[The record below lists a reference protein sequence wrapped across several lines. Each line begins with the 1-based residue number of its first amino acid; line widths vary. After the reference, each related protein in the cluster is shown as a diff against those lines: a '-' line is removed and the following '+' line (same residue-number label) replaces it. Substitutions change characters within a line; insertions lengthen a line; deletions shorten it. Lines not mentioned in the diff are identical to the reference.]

1 MADPERRSGRS
12 IAELAAAAASVEVPT
27 AGLCRDLA
35 LAHERAGDHA
45 AAVRWALALTDAG
58 GDLAAWTAAAGVLRR
73 ALPAADL
80 RLRPAKVAVLG
91 SYTTAQFAALL
102 PLAAARAG
110 VAVEVYECGYGQ
122 YRQEVLDP
130 SSGLYGFGPD
140 AVVLAVHA
148 GDTALP
154 AFAEDPG
161 HAVRV
166 EAARW
171 TSLWEIIVSR
181 LGARVIQHTFVV
193 PEADPFG
200 HLARRTPAA
209 RSSLLAALNT
219 ALGEAAA
226 GPSASGTSASG
237 TSTPDTSAEVGPVE
251 RGFTGVSF
259 VDCERLA
266 ATVGKRDWF
275 DPRYWHR
282 AKQAVALGHVPAL
295 ARHTAA
301 VLGAQLGASRKCLVL
316 DLDNTLWGGVL
327 GEDGLAGIALGD
339 GPAGEAFSA
348 FQEYIALLRDRGVI
362 LAVCSKNNDADARE
376 AFERHPA
383 MRLRLGDI
391 AMFSASWDD
400 KPTQI
405 RRIAHTLGIGLDAL
419 VFVDDNPAEREV
431 VRQLLPEVDVIA
443 LPRDPHE
450 YVRALADYP
459 FFEPGLLTSE
469 DTARTEQYRARAQA
483 AELAASASS
492 LEEFHRGLEMT
503 ATVVPLDE
511 LTLPRV
517 VQLIGKTNQF
527 NLTTRRRGVAEVA
540 ELAADPSSVVL
551 CLRLADRFADHGL
564 VAVVI
569 ARQQRETGAA
579 AGAVAG
585 AGAGDSAEADLTVL
599 DVDTWLMSCRVI
611 GRTLEDEIAGLIVAE
626 ARRLGC
632 AAVRGHYLPT
642 AKNALVADLYP
653 RLGFGPIGSRGSG
666 EGGDG
671 APGERTDWLLPV
683 TDAQRSP
690 GLIRIVDGRPAGDSR
705 CVPSPQEHG
714 PQPPRLRGLPEPR
727 PRTVGTAESSA
738 SAPIMERTMEEV
750 AG

>member
-1 MADPERRSGRS
+1 MVDPRRTGPRS
-12 IAELAAAAASVEVPT
+12 LEELAGAAAMTEVPA

-35 LAHERAGDHA
+35 LAHERAGDAA
-45 AAVRWALALTDAG
+45 AAVRWALAMTDAG
-58 GDLAAWTAAAGVLRR
+58 GDLTCWSAAAGVLRR
-73 ALPAADL
+73 ALPAAGL
-80 RLRPAKVAVLG
+80 ALRPARVAVLG

-130 SSGLYGFGPD
+130 ASGLHRFGPD
-140 AVVLAVHA
+140 VVILAVHA

-154 AFAEDPG
+154 SFARDPEQ
-161 HAVRV
+161 AVAV

-171 TSLWEIIVSR
+171 TSLWQIITGR
-181 LGARVIQHTFVV
+181 LGAAVIQHTFVV
-193 PEADPFG
+193 PETEPFG
-200 HLARRTPAA
+200 HLARQASGA
-209 RSSLLAALNT
+209 RSSLLAAVNV
-219 ALGEAAA
+219 ALGQAAVGVGGASSGSRGSREDA
-226 GPSASGTSASG
+226 GGIGGSGVGSG
-237 TSTPDTSAEVGPVE
+237 Q
-251 RGFTGVSF
+251 VSF

-266 ATVGKRDWF
+266 ATVGKRSWF

-282 AKQAVALGHVPAL
+282 SKQAVSLAHVPAL

-301 VLGAQLGASRKCLVL
+301 VLGAQLGTSRKCLVL

-339 GPAGEAFSA
+339 GPAGEAFSE
-348 FQEYIALLRDRGVI
+348 FQEYIALLRERGVV
-362 LAVCSKNNDADARE
+362 LAVCSKNNDADARA

-383 MRLRLGDI
+383 MRLRLDDI

-405 RRIAHTLGIGLDAL
+405 RRIAQTLGIGLDSL

-431 VRQLLPEVDVIA
+431 VRQLVPEVDVIA
-443 LPRDPHE
+443 LPKDPHE

-459 FFEPGLLTSE
+459 FFEPGALTAE
-469 DTARTEQYRARAQA
+469 DAARTEQYRARARA
-483 AELAASASS
+483 VELEASASS
-492 LEEFHRGLEMT
+492 LEEFHRGLEMV

-527 NLTTRRRGVAEVA
+527 NLTTRRRGAAEVA
-540 ELAADPSSVVL
+540 ELAADPATVIICV
-551 CLRLADRFADHGL
+551 RLADRFADHGL

-569 ARQQRETGAA
+569 ARRVAAVVADADAEAAAVVAEAA
-579 AGAVAG
+579 AGLVAG
-585 AGAGDSAEADLTVL
+585 TAVL

-611 GRTLEDEIAGLIVAE
+611 GRTLECELAELIVAE

-632 AAVRGHYLPT
+632 TAVRGHYLPT
-642 AKNALVADLYP
+642 AKNSLVADLYA
-653 RLGFGPIGSRGSG
+653 RLGFQRVGAAHGGADGSTR
-666 EGGDG
+666 
-671 APGERTDWLLPV
+671 WLLPV
-683 TDAQRSP
+683 ALAPERP
-690 GLIRIVDGRPAGDSR
+690 GLIRVVDTRRHQPAPSESRP
-705 CVPSPQEHG
+705 
-714 PQPPRLRGLPEPR
+714 PEPR
-727 PRTVGTAESSA
+727 SGEVGHPDAGTSA
-738 SAPIMERTMEEV
+738 RTMQEV

>member
-1 MADPERRSGRS
+1 MVDPLRTGPRSLE
-12 IAELAAAAASVEVPT
+12 ELAGAAAMTEVPT

-35 LAHERAGDHA
+35 LAHERAGDPA
-45 AAVRWALALTDAG
+45 AAVRWALAMTDAG
-58 GDLAAWTAAAGVLRR
+58 GDLTCWSAAAGVLRR
-73 ALPAADL
+73 AFPAAGL
-80 RLRPAKVAVLG
+80 TLRPARVAVLG

-130 SSGLYGFGPD
+130 ASGLHRFRPD
-140 AVVLAVHA
+140 VVILAVHA

-154 AFAEDPG
+154 SFARDPEQ
-161 HAVRV
+161 AVAV

-171 TSLWEIIVSR
+171 TSLWQIITGS
-181 LGARVIQHTFVV
+181 LGAGVIQHTFVV
-193 PEADPFG
+193 PETEPFG
-200 HLARRTPAA
+200 HLARQASGA
-209 RSSLLAALNT
+209 RSSLLAAVNV
-219 ALGEAAA
+219 ALGLAAA
-226 GPSASGTSASG
+226 GVGGAGSGSNGGAGGSRGIGGNGGAGGSRGIGGSG
-237 TSTPDTSAEVGPVE
+237 VGS
-251 RGFTGVSF
+251 GQVSF

-266 ATVGKRDWF
+266 ATVGKRSWF

-282 AKQAVALGHVPAL
+282 SKQAVSLAHVPAL

-301 VLGAQLGASRKCLVL
+301 VLGAQLGTSRKCLVL

-339 GPAGEAFSA
+339 GPAGEAFSE
-348 FQEYIALLRDRGVI
+348 FQEYIALLRERGVV
-362 LAVCSKNNDADARE
+362 LAVCSKNNDADARA

-383 MRLRLGDI
+383 MRLRLDDF

-405 RRIAHTLGIGLDAL
+405 RRIAQTLGVGLDSL

-431 VRQLLPEVDVIA
+431 VRQLVPEVDVIA
-443 LPRDPHE
+443 LPKDPHE
-450 YVRALADYP
+450 YVRTLADYP
-459 FFEPGLLTSE
+459 FFEPGALTAE
-469 DTARTEQYRARAQA
+469 DAARTEQYRARARA
-483 AELAASASS
+483 VELEASASS
-492 LEEFHRGLEMT
+492 LEEFHRGLEMV

-527 NLTTRRRGVAEVA
+527 NLTTRRRGAAEVA
-540 ELAADPSSVVL
+540 ELAADPATAIICV
-551 CLRLADRFADHGL
+551 RLADRFADHGL

-569 ARQQRETGAA
+569 ARRVAA
-579 AGAVAG
+579 VDADADGDLADADGGLVAG
-585 AGAGDSAEADLTVL
+585 TAVL

-611 GRTLEDEIAGLIVAE
+611 GRTLECELAELIVAE

-632 AAVRGHYLPT
+632 TAVRGHYLPT
-642 AKNALVADLYP
+642 AKNSLVADLYA
-653 RLGFGPIGSRGSG
+653 RLGFQRSGAAQGGADGS
-666 EGGDG
+666 
-671 APGERTDWLLPV
+671 THWLLPV
-683 TDAQRSP
+683 ALTPERP
-690 GLIRIVDGRPAGDSR
+690 GLIRVVDTRRHQPGPSEPRP
-705 CVPSPQEHG
+705 
-714 PQPPRLRGLPEPR
+714 PEPR
-727 PRTVGTAESSA
+727 SGDVGHPDAGTSA
-738 SAPIMERTMEEV
+738 QTMQEV